1 MIVADTSVW
10 IDYVNGVI
18 TTQTDILDRELEQDR
33 VVTGDLIIVEFLQG
47 FRHNKQFQIAKHL
60 MDSLEYYDFVGKE
73 ISIRAAENF
82 RTLQKQGVTIR
93 KTIDV
98 LIATFCIAHDFELL
112 HNDRDYEPMEELLGL
127 RVKR

>member
-82 RTLQKQGVTIR
+82 RTLRKQGVTIR

-112 HNDRDYEPMEELLGL
+112 HNDQDYEPMEELLGL

>member
-18 TTQTDILDRELEQDR
+18 TTQTDILNRELEQDR

-47 FRHNKQFQIAKHL
+47 FRYNKQFQIAKNL

-82 RTLQKQGVTIR
+82 RTLRKQGVTIR

>member
-10 IDYVNGVI
+10 IDYVNGVL
-18 TTQTDILDRELEQDR
+18 TPQTDILDRVLEQDR

-47 FRHNKQFQIAKHL
+47 FRHNKQFQIARHL

-82 RTLQKQGVTIR
+82 RTLRKQGVTIR

>member
-10 IDYVNGVI
+10 IDYVNGVV
-18 TTQTDILDRELEQDR
+18 TPQTDILDRELELHR

-47 FRHNKQFQIAKHL
+47 FRDNEQFQTAKHL
-60 MDSLEYYDFVGKE
+60 MDSLEYHDFVGKE
-73 ISIRAAENF
+73 IATIAAENF
-82 RTLQKQGVTIR
+82 RTLRKRGITVR
-93 KTIDV
+93 KTMDV

-112 HNDRDYEPMEELLGL
+112 HNDRDYDPMEELLGL